1 VLGFVITVKGMY
13 HVLILMSIT
22 CGRALMGGCVV
33 IVEKIT
39 GILWKIRYIMS
50 DSRKKASWYCYACQ
64 TYGGGSPNNMTMRE
78 HIDAVHNGGIIKMVD
93 AKEHNS

>member
-13 HVLILMSIT
+13 HVLSLMSIT

-39 GILWKIRYIMS
+39 GILKKTRYTGILNNEWNFS
-50 DSRKKASWYCYACQ
+50 VWRFIYCNWLITCITRFLSILPESLFY
-64 TYGGGSPNNMTMRE
+64 N
-78 HIDAVHNGGIIKMVD
+78 IVDGGITV
-93 AKEHNS
+93 